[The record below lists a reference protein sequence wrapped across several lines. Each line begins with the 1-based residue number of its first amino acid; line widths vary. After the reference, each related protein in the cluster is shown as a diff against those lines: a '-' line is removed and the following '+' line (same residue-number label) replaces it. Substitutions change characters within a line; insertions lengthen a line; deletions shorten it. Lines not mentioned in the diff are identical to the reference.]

1 MSPDNFALWKF
12 KTIEGLIY
20 CNGYDFFTTK
30 IVKGSSTF
38 YIKYDLKT
46 EEATI
51 SNPDDTFMIEHICP
65 FNKLQDEL
73 KNMGLWKERPK
84 EEQHHWLWDQN
95 V

>member
-1 MSPDNFALWKF
+1 MMSPDNFALWKF

-51 SNPDDTFMIEHICP
+51 EKVDDLFLPITVP
-65 FNKLQDEL
+65 FPKLRSEL
-73 KNMGLWKERPK
+73 EKLGIWQLRNEV
-84 EEQHHWLWDQN
+84 HSS
-95 V
+95 VI